1 MQLKDLLKLSLL
13 LLLLLVGGKV
23 SAEENEITITI
34 TNSQGS
40 SVTLDKNNDNDG
52 TPYKLTAGLTFAK
65 GLKISATA
73 AQGGSVTIESSHT
86 DALWITE
93 SDGIKYLN
101 TKDLADVEET
111 VYTLTFTSEE
121 SGDYTPQTRII
132 KFQID
137 GTIYVEFQNS
147 YISLTGSAQGN
158 HVVTIKETG
167 MFVGI
172 INPINPTEAL
182 DLTPV
187 TDYDITYSIANDPEK
202 IASVD
207 RNTVTFNKE
216 GTVTIEAELKIKK
229 VGYAC
234 ERSTIQTEFTV
245 IAPVN
250 ITTPFQG
257 GYISTFS
264 SNQNRDF
271 SGTGIDV
278 YTIQEVTTGTGSKA
292 KLTKVDDYIVPANT
306 GVILYSTSVQNNPV
320 VKITEEPSASGA
332 YSGNLLIGS
341 GVDGVTVPASVSTYY
356 NYILQ
361 NQSGT
366 IAFYKATGKI
376 LRANRA
382 YLHTTAAAA
391 RLVLDFGGD
400 ESTAISDLTI
410 DCDSMD
416 AYYNL
421 SGQRINKSELRS
433 GTIYIV
439 NGKKFVK

>member
-1 MQLKDLLKLSLL
+1 M
-13 LLLLLVGGKV
+13 
-23 SAEENEITITI
+23 T
-34 TNSQGS
+34 
-40 SVTLDKNNDNDG
+40 
-52 TPYKLTAGLTFAK
+52 
-65 GLKISATA
+65 
-73 AQGGSVTIESSHT
+73 
-86 DALWITE
+86 
-93 SDGIKYLN
+93 
-101 TKDLADVEET
+101 
-111 VYTLTFTSEE
+111 
-121 SGDYTPQTRII
+121 II
-132 KFQID
+132 K
-137 GTIYVEFQNS
+137 
-147 YISLTGSAQGN
+147 A
-158 HVVTIKETG
+158 
-167 MFVGI
+167 
-172 INPINPTEAL
+172 
-182 DLTPV
+182 
-187 TDYDITYSIANDPEK
+187 
-202 IASVD
+202 
-207 RNTVTFNKE
+207 
-216 GTVTIEAELKIKK
+216 
-229 VGYAC
+229 GYAC

-250 ITTPFQG
+250 ITTSFQG

-306 GVILYSTSVQNNPV
+306 GVILYSTIEQKNPV
-320 VKITEEPSASGA
+320 VKITEEPSVSGA
-332 YSGNLLIGS
+332 YAGNLLIGS
-341 GVDGVTVPASVSTYY
+341 GVDDVTVPASVSTYY

-391 RLVLDFGGD
+391 ARLVLDFGDD

-410 DCDSMD
+410 DGDSMD

>member
-1 MQLKDLLKLSLL
+1 M
-13 LLLLLVGGKV
+13 
-23 SAEENEITITI
+23 T
-34 TNSQGS
+34 
-40 SVTLDKNNDNDG
+40 
-52 TPYKLTAGLTFAK
+52 
-65 GLKISATA
+65 
-73 AQGGSVTIESSHT
+73 
-86 DALWITE
+86 
-93 SDGIKYLN
+93 
-101 TKDLADVEET
+101 
-111 VYTLTFTSEE
+111 
-121 SGDYTPQTRII
+121 II
-132 KFQID
+132 K
-137 GTIYVEFQNS
+137 
-147 YISLTGSAQGN
+147 A
-158 HVVTIKETG
+158 
-167 MFVGI
+167 
-172 INPINPTEAL
+172 
-182 DLTPV
+182 
-187 TDYDITYSIANDPEK
+187 
-202 IASVD
+202 
-207 RNTVTFNKE
+207 
-216 GTVTIEAELKIKK
+216 
-229 VGYAC
+229 GYAC

-306 GVILYSTSVQNNPV
+306 GVILYSISEQKNPV
-320 VKITEEPSASGA
+320 VKIAANTSASGA
-332 YSGNLLIGS
+332 YTGILLISS
-341 GVDGVTVPASVSTYY
+341 GVDGVTVDASD

-439 NGKKFVK
+439 KGKKFVK